1 MTEQNT
7 MTLVRAFAEIIERQ
21 VTRFEHQGAEYERK
35 LAEHRTS
42 FGARTEA
49 DAKIIAGLRAEIVVL
64 RAEVAQRQSTLNALQ
79 GKIREM
85 AESLGKSLDE
95 RDALRAELARLKSQT
110 PKHPAKVGEWVECTL
125 TDACDQRHPLY
136 RIGTKGRVG
145 SIVERPNHIWE
156 YHVTLGGSNQV
167 WWESSY
173 CIPCDPPEADHD
185 TEAGKA
191 VAESALKTEPVERG
205 DLVKVFQATGSMTD
219 AEDIGCGGVVYK
231 VDVDWVWL
239 DRHYTMDLPRQ
250 GVASL
255 SDVRKVT
262 T

>member
-110 PKHPAKVGEWVECTL
+110 PKHPAKVGEWVKRL
-125 TDACDQRHPLY
+125 TPSPMTPAGGVAKVTDVFEVHGLAVK
-136 RIGTKGRVG
+136 I
-145 SIVERPNHIWE
+145 ERPDGIKG
-156 YHVTLGGSNQV
+156 T
-167 WWESSY
+167 WWAKCCE
-173 CIPCDPPEADHD
+173 PCDPPAADHD
-185 TEAGKA
+185 TDAGKA
-191 VAESALKTEPVERG
+191 SAESALKTEPVERG

-231 VDVDWVWL
+231 VDGLLVWL
-239 DRHYTMDLPRQ
+239 DRHHTMDLPRQ